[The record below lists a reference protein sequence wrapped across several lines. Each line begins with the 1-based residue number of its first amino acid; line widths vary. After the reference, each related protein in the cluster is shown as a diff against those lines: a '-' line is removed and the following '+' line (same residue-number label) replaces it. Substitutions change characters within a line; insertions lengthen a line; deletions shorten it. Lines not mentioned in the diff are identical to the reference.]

1 MQTLLI
7 GLVGLSGAGKST
19 LADHLEAQGGVKR
32 FRFDAYY
39 KSAQDCPKLPNGRPH
54 WDLPE
59 SLYLDELYEALAELK
74 AGNEIFMPI
83 YNRRLCDRTGRMLY
97 KSAPVLF
104 VEGLQLFAD
113 PRVRDL
119 LDLRLWLDI
128 DEETALAR
136 RLQRQPDYDVEYHR
150 TIALPAQREHV
161 MPLREYAH
169 GIIDGTQTI
178 KTVAETTDEIIQRFF
193 GINAKMA

>member
-1 MQTLLI
+1 MKSFLI
-7 GLVGLSGAGKST
+7 GLAGFSGAGKST

-32 FRFDAYY
+32 FRLDAYY
-39 KSAQDCPKLPNGRPH
+39 KDEYECPQINGRPH

-59 SLYLDELYEALAELK
+59 SLYLDELYDALVELK
-74 AGNEIFMPI
+74 AGNDIFLPI

-97 KSAPVLF
+97 KPAPVLF

-128 DEETALAR
+128 DEKTALAR

-150 TIALPAQREHV
+150 TVALPAQREHV
-161 MPLREYAH
+161 MPLRAYAH
-169 GIIDGTQTI
+169 GIIDGSQTV

-193 GINAKMA
+193 GISGKMA